1 MSYTYYILNE
11 QETIVDFIYNIEFV
25 FCTEINVNNQNI
37 ITSFKLKNLYII
49 VKLKK
54 THILSLGNDSVIQ

>member
-11 QETIVDFIYNIEFV
+11 QETIVDFIDNIEFV

-37 ITSFKLKNLYII
+37 I
-49 VKLKK
+49 
-54 THILSLGNDSVIQ
+54 